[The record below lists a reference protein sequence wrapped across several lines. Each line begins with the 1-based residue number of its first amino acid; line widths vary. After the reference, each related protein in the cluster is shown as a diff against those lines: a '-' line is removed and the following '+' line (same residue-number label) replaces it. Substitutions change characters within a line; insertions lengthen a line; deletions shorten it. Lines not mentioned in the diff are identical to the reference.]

1 MSLDFIWMLGCTV
14 IKTVL
19 IFPGLDA
26 KVGTFGLWRS
36 DMTMFVRVALYA
48 LLGYLLG
55 ESGITFSQSPG
66 IWSAIILTVILIDL
80 FASKSNV

>member
-1 MSLDFIWMLGCTV
+1 
-14 IKTVL
+14 
-19 IFPGLDA
+19 
-26 KVGTFGLWRS
+26 
-36 DMTMFVRVALYA
+36 MTMFVRVALYA